1 MLIYLVFM
9 LHFSD
14 LHLLSM
20 SNRPAG
26 RESDNAGVLP
36 RWCDVCR
43 NSCSPFPL
51 SSGRQRDGVCYSHH
65 KTHKWHNLDQIPHGP
80 PWIPNTM
87 SHLHVHL
94 ATSKSPSTRK
104 AQLLFFFMST
114 SLSCRC
120 FIDVSS
126 GLKRDRLFQSC
137 PVKISLC
144 QSNCYLLW
152 HCSLRHFHFLIAWV
166 MPPFVLQSPVCKVGC
181 LCRPFSFLDVFTV
194 GWSDWEMLIVQQNV
208 ALKHSLLYHLFCP
221 NQEFN

>member
-1 MLIYLVFM
+1 M
-9 LHFSD
+9 
-14 LHLLSM
+14 
-20 SNRPAG
+20 
-26 RESDNAGVLP
+26 
-36 RWCDVCR
+36 
-43 NSCSPFPL
+43 
-51 SSGRQRDGVCYSHH
+51 
-65 KTHKWHNLDQIPHGP
+65 
-80 PWIPNTM
+80 
-87 SHLHVHL
+87 
-94 ATSKSPSTRK
+94 
-104 AQLLFFFMST
+104 AQLGSNPSWTALNPQHNESPARTPGHIKKPIYQKSSATVFFMST

-221 NQEFN
+221 KQEFN